1 MMHLI
6 LGGSASGKSEYAEK
20 EALRLAV
27 NQPLLYLATMKG
39 DDPETLARIDRHVR
53 RRRGM
58 GFVSLEIPY
67 NLDCDRVREGLLTG
81 LISDPVKGEAE
92 AGDRLKRG
100 KALHLQTFSAK
111 GVILLDCVSNLLA
124 NQIFDRHA
132 MDYDS
137 DRFCEGILSLREICK
152 DLLIVSNNVHEDGI
166 CYDEVTQDYIAQ
178 LGLINRRL
186 GRASDRVTEVL
197 AGLPVLLKER

>member
-20 EALRLAV
+20 KALRLAE

-67 NLDCDRVREGLLTG
+67 NLDCDRVRECLLTG
-81 LISDPVKGEAE
+81 LISDPAKGEAE
-92 AGDRLKRG
+92 AGDCLKRG

-124 NQIFDRHA
+124 
-132 MDYDS
+132 YDP